1 MTLECTGSILF
12 ENEGLNTSVWNEN
25 ATGLES
31 HVLPF
36 LRQPTSN
43 D

>member
-1 MTLECTGSILF
+1 MTLECTGSVPF

-25 ATGLES
+25 ATGVTS
-31 HVLPF
+31 YPF